1 MRQDEGSQDRRVT
14 VSPAEVAVEAI
25 IANPKARLMEQ
36 VREIMR
42 LRHYAI
48 RTEEAYCDW
57 IRRYV
62 KFHGMRSREELFPGT
77 TKVERLEENL
87 GALKVKLTADDLSA
101 IETASSH
108 IKIEGGRYPEFH
120 EKLVGR

>member
-77 TKVERLEENL
+77 KAQR
-87 GALKVKLTADDLSA
+87 
-101 IETASSH
+101 AS
-108 IKIEGGRYPEFH
+108 
-120 EKLVGR
+120 